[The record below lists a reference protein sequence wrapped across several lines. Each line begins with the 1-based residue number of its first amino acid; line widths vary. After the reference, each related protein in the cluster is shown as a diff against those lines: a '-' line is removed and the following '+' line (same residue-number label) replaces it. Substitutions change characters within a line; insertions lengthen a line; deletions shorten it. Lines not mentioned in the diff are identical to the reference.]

1 MKSNSKNIVAF
12 ATLGALIFI
21 AMTLDR
27 AITPFLPL
35 SAAFITLTVTFT
47 FALVRPNLALSLAA
61 ALIFGLSSCITAI
74 FFGKESVIN
83 PLISVLPRFLLGF
96 IIFGV
101 YVLMRLIMHKA
112 SPKTRETVSLAVASA
127 FTAASNTVLFL
138 SAMVL
143 FGENNTVASLFKI
156 TVLANAV
163 PELVLSAVLVPVVVL
178 ALRKAMKIDVDKIMK
193 KRSGKETTLLER
205 NEPLL
210 LERNEPLLP
219 ENSASKDGS
228 GILPDGG
235 KTEGNVKEISSVAD
249 DTDGKRNSEDN

>member
-101 YVLMRLIMHKA
+101 YVLMRLILKKA
-112 SPKTRETVSLAVASA
+112 ASKTRETVSLAVASGV
-127 FTAASNTVLFL
+127 TSASNTVLFL

-163 PELVLSAVLVPVVVL
+163 PELVLSSILVPVVVL
-178 ALRKAMKIDVDKIMK
+178 ALRKAMKIDVDKMTAK
-193 KRSGKETTLLER
+193 QPRDAYSTLSET
-205 NEPLL
+205 
-210 LERNEPLLP
+210 
-219 ENSASKDGS
+219 SASSDNASVPEENANESTVAAEAVNAEQDVKKD
-228 GILPDGG
+228 
-235 KTEGNVKEISSVAD
+235 SS
-249 DTDGKRNSEDN
+249 DGK

>member
-101 YVLMRLIMHKA
+101 YVLMRLILKKA
-112 SPKTRETVSLAVASA
+112 APKTRETVSLAVASGVTSA
-127 FTAASNTVLFL
+127 FNTVLFL

-163 PELVLSAVLVPVVVL
+163 PELVLSSILVPVVVL
-178 ALRKAMKIDVDKIMK
+178 ALRKAMKIDVDKMPAK
-193 KRSGKETTLLER
+193 QPREAYSPLSET
-205 NEPLL
+205 
-210 LERNEPLLP
+210 
-219 ENSASKDGS
+219 SAASD
-228 GILPDGG
+228 
-235 KTEGNVKEISSVAD
+235 NSSVSEENTNESAVATEAVNAEED
-249 DTDGKRNSEDN
+249 VKKDSSDGK

>member
-83 PLISVLPRFLLGF
+83 PLISSGLLF
-96 IIFGV
+96 
-101 YVLMRLIMHKA
+101 
-112 SPKTRETVSLAVASA
+112 SA
-127 FTAASNTVLFL
+127 FMLLCAL
-138 SAMVL
+138 SL
-143 FGENNTVASLFKI
+143 
-156 TVLANAV
+156 
-163 PELVLSAVLVPVVVL
+163 
-178 ALRKAMKIDVDKIMK
+178 
-193 KRSGKETTLLER
+193 KRPRPKPAKPYL
-205 NEPLL
+205 
-210 LERNEPLLP
+210 
-219 ENSASKDGS
+219 
-228 GILPDGG
+228 
-235 KTEGNVKEISSVAD
+235 
-249 DTDGKRNSEDN
+249 

>member
-47 FALVRPNLALSLAA
+47 FALVKPNLALSLAA

-101 YVLMRLIMHKA
+101 YVLMRLILKKA
-112 SPKTRETVSLAVASA
+112 APKTRETVSLAVASGVTSA
-127 FTAASNTVLFL
+127 CNTVLFL

-163 PELVLSAVLVPVVVL
+163 PELVLSSILVPVVVL
-178 ALRKAMKIDVDKIMK
+178 ALRKAMKIDVDKMTAK
-193 KRSGKETTLLER
+193 QPRDAYSPLSET
-205 NEPLL
+205 
-210 LERNEPLLP
+210 
-219 ENSASKDGS
+219 SASSDNASVPEENANESTVAAEAVNAEQDVKKD
-228 GILPDGG
+228 
-235 KTEGNVKEISSVAD
+235 SS
-249 DTDGKRNSEDN
+249 DGK